1 MADAKTVRLTN
12 DKGVTV
18 VTTEDIAARLS
29 GFEPVKAPKAKSG
42 DDKSEK

>member
-18 VTTEDIAARLS
+18 VTTEDVAARLS
-29 GFEPVKAPKAKSG
+29 GFEAEKPKKTAQ
-42 DDKSEK
+42 KSE